1 MFGRQLHFH
10 IYLDFQ
16 RNICYIMEVTE
27 RVLQVVEVE
36 RELAWNS
43 FRKVIVSYVVL
54 QFLLLPGLMKF
65 KEPGFSFLLSFTRL

>member
-43 FRKVIVSYVVL
+43 FRKVIVS
-54 QFLLLPGLMKF
+54 
-65 KEPGFSFLLSFTRL
+65 